1 MIDNGGGSMPM
12 TTPTTAPPAPPTGP
26 SEPAEGVAALADR
39 RMLDLLR
46 RTIARGTT
54 DDEFQLFLARCRQT
68 RLDPFARQIYAIKRW
83 DRREQREVMTIQI
96 SIDGARL
103 QAERTGKYAGQLG
116 PFWCGPDGEWRDV
129 WLEDTPPAAAKV
141 GILRSDFREPLWAV
155 ARFESYCQRTADGRP
170 QGLWR
175 TMGDLMIA
183 KCAEMLGLRR
193 AFPAE
198 LAGLYTAEEM
208 QQAANDIVADEESP
222 RHRAATPAH
231 VETDAAPADATET
244 VAATA
249 DDDPSSPAA
258 LRALAQRTGTDVT
271 KLCAFFHVECLEDL
285 PPRDRRQAL
294 MMLSKKESRQK
305 REAAAQA
312 DEAEA

>member
-1 MIDNGGGSMPM
+1 MS
-12 TTPTTAPPAPPTGP
+12 TPTTVPTPALTGP

-116 PFWCGPDGEWRDV
+116 PYWCGPDGEWRDV

-155 ARFESYCQRTADGRP
+155 ARYESYCQRTADGRP

-208 QQAANDIVADEESP
+208 SQADTEVVTEEERP
-222 RHRAATPAH
+222 RRRRAAAA

-244 VAATA
+244 VAAATA

-258 LRALAQRTGTDVT
+258 LRALAKRTGTDIAR
-271 KLCAFFHVECLEDL
+271 LCAFFHVECLEDL
-285 PPRDRRQAL
+285 DAKDRRQAL
-294 MMLSKKESRQK
+294 MMLAKKEARAK
-305 REAAAQA
+305 RESAEQAA
-312 DEAEA
+312 EAEA

>member
-1 MIDNGGGSMPM
+1 
-12 TTPTTAPPAPPTGP
+12 
-26 SEPAEGVAALADR
+26 
-39 RMLDLLR
+39 MLDLLR

-155 ARFESYCQRTADGRP
+155 ARFESYCQRTADGKP

-208 QQAANDIVADEESP
+208 SQADTEVVTEEDRP
-222 RHRAATPAH
+222 RRRLAAAA
-231 VETDAAPADATET
+231 VETEATAAHAPAAAAAEADA
-244 VAATA
+244 A
-249 DDDPSSPAA
+249 DDDPSSPSA
-258 LRALAQRTGTDVT
+258 LRALAERTGTDVT

-285 PPRDRRQAL
+285 DARDRRQAL
-294 MMLSKKESRQK
+294 MMLAKKEARQK
-305 REAAAQA
+305 REATAQA

>member
-1 MIDNGGGSMPM
+1 MS
-12 TTPTTAPPAPPTGP
+12 TPTTVPTPAPTGP

-54 DDEFQLFLARCRQT
+54 EDEFQLFLARCRQT

-129 WLEDTPPAAAKV
+129 WLDDTPPAAAKV
-141 GILRSDFREPLWAV
+141 GVLRSDFREPLWAV

-183 KCAEMLGLRR
+183 KCAEMLALRR
-193 AFPAE
+193 AFPSE

-208 QQAANDIVADEESP
+208 QQAANDIVADEERP
-222 RHRAATPAH
+222 RHRSAAPTEAAVDTEATPASAI
-231 VETDAAPADATET
+231 EPA
-244 VAATA
+244 AATA
-249 DDDPSSPAA
+249 DDDPSAPAA
-258 LRALAQRTGTDVT
+258 LRALAKRTGTDVT
-271 KLCAFFHVECLEDL
+271 KLLAFFHVESLEDL
-285 PPRDRRQAL
+285 DPKDRRQAL
-294 MMLSKKESRQK
+294 MMLSKKEARQK

>member
-1 MIDNGGGSMPM
+1 
-12 TTPTTAPPAPPTGP
+12 
-26 SEPAEGVAALADR
+26 
-39 RMLDLLR
+39 MLDLLR

-103 QAERTGKYAGQLG
+103 QAERTGKYAGQIG

-155 ARFESYCQRTADGRP
+155 ARFESYCQRTADGKA

-208 QQAANDIVADEESP
+208 SQADTEVVTEEERP
-222 RHRAATPAH
+222 RRRLAAAA
-231 VETDAAPADATET
+231 VETEATAAHAPA
-244 VAATA
+244 AAAAEAHAA
-249 DDDPSSPAA
+249 DDDPSSPSA
-258 LRALAQRTGTDVT
+258 LRALAERTGTDVT

-285 PPRDRRQAL
+285 DARDRRQAL
-294 MMLSKKESRQK
+294 MMLAKKEARQK
-305 REAAAQA
+305 REATAQA